1 MNSHRITTLL
11 ARYKTT
17 VLLFTVVG
25 ILLGVVFSF
34 VRPLEYRAST
44 RLLITQGTLS
54 ADAYTASRSAERI
67 ADDLSQIVYT
77 TTFFEQ
83 VIDAGYNID
92 ESQFPP
98 EETQAAKRRRV
109 WSRMVQANVTR
120 GTGLLTIGVF
130 HDDPKQ
136 ARQIAEAISFVLTQR
151 GWQYTSGKDIS
162 VRQVDAPLVSKYPVR
177 PNIPANAFVGLI
189 LGALV
194 GGVFVV
200 ARAEQEERRSRF
212 MHRS

>member
-1 MNSHRITTLL
+1 MTSHRITTVLT
-11 ARYKTT
+11 RYKTT
-17 VLLFTVVG
+17 VLLFAVAG
-25 ILLGVVFSF
+25 LLLGTVLSF

-67 ADDLSQIVYT
+67 ADDLAQIVFT
-77 TTFFEQ
+77 STFFEQ
-83 VIDAGYNID
+83 VMDAGYNID
-92 ESQFPP
+92 KDQFPP
-98 EETQAAKRRRV
+98 EETQGAKRRKK
-109 WSRMVQANVTR
+109 WSRTVGASVTR
-120 GTGLLTIGVF
+120 GTGLLTVSVF
-130 HDDPKQ
+130 HKDPKQ

-151 GWQYTSGKDIS
+151 GWQYTSGKDIT
-162 VRQVDAPLVSKYPVR
+162 VRQVDASLVTKYPVR
-177 PNIPANAFVGLI
+177 PNIPANAFVGLV

-200 ARAEQEERRSRF
+200 VRADQEERRGRF

>member
-1 MNSHRITTLL
+1 
-11 ARYKTT
+11 
-17 VLLFTVVG
+17 
-25 ILLGVVFSF
+25 
-34 VRPLEYRAST
+34 
-44 RLLITQGTLS
+44 
-54 ADAYTASRSAERI
+54 
-67 ADDLSQIVYT
+67 
-77 TTFFEQ
+77 
-83 VIDAGYNID
+83 
-92 ESQFPP
+92 
-98 EETQAAKRRRV
+98 
-109 WSRMVQANVTR
+109 
-120 GTGLLTIGVF
+120 TGLLTVSVF

-162 VRQVDAPLVSKYPVR
+162 VRQVDAPLVTKYPVR

-212 MHRS
+212 MHRG